1 MINYCVR
8 QQRWSTSYQCKRCFM
23 TASYLSWLLIKPCC
37 CSCSCPTKL
46 FSEGRMHCMDQSWR
60 QSRRWSIAG
69 LFNSIRLNDGW
80 LIRNWEFSS
89 HLNCFKYLSPR
100 HERHKKFQWW
110 CPCEVWP
117 KTGKGGLNW
126 CTTTQLPNVYPGV
139 CVCVRRARWRII
151 QDGTVAL
158 SILIRFLAGPRLLQN
173 FFLLNLKTWKEGRQI
188 YSLIN

>member
-139 CVCVRRARWRII
+139 CVCAPRALTNNSGRYRC
-151 QDGTVAL
+151 TVDSHQISCWAEAP
-158 SILIRFLAGPRLLQN
+158 SK
-173 FFLLNLKTWKEGRQI
+173 FFPSESENLEGGQTDI
-188 YSLIN
+188 FSD